1 MLGSAVLILRYLDT
15 GAGYGIAT
23 ASVLLKTGLLYLI
36 MVTGSLWEHDVFGE
50 YLFVPQ
56 FFWEDVVSM
65 GVMVLH
71 TAYLVALFGGLL
83 DTRGLMV
90 LALVAYA
97 AYAVNAIQFVLKLR
111 RARMETARAAA
122 GGLESATAGSGRTR

>member
-1 MLGSAVLILRYLDT
+1 
-15 GAGYGIAT
+15 
-23 ASVLLKTGLLYLI
+23 
-36 MVTGSLWEHDVFGE
+36 
-50 YLFVPQ
+50 
-56 FFWEDVVSM
+56 
-65 GVMVLH
+65 
-71 TAYLVALFGGLL
+71 VALFGGLL

-122 GGLESATAGSGRTR
+122 GGLESATAGSGRAR